1 MPARHLRLA
10 DAGPGAQ
17 KLRVDGAVSA
27 LISGRMGL

>member
-1 MPARHLRLA
+1 MPARHLRFA

-27 LISGRMGL
+27 LTPSPMGL